1 MILDLAELGI
11 KGNKILAACHVT
23 KAVNGGSGRSG
34 VNRLMFDV
42 NSFKKSVKEWIRV
55 NTDGTEID
63 LRDYCDEL
71 VPAQQYQ
78 ANQWLIEQTLSWYK
92 HILERRVEEA
102 SGADSEAGE
111 V

>member
-1 MILDLAELGI
+1 M
-11 KGNKILAACHVT
+11 
-23 KAVNGGSGRSG
+23 VNEGSGRSG

-42 NSFKKSVKEWIRV
+42 NVFKKSVKEWIRV

-78 ANQWLIEQTLSWYK
+78 ANQWLIEQTLSWYR